1 MSKSISLLHRYARY
15 VIALLIGT
23 SGVLAFSP
31 FDLWPCAFIAII
43 GLLLLPV
50 NKKPKQAAL
59 ITFFWSL
66 GLFGTGFC
74 WIYISIQQFG
84 NMPPAAGIGMILLLA
99 AYSAIYPMLFS
110 VLLTRFWSAT
120 SLVRFT
126 IAAPALW
133 QVTEFLRGWVMTGF
147 PWLQFGYSQIDG
159 PLSGLAP
166 ITGIESITY
175 VMFILSGLIA
185 YSITNK
191 KWHYTLIAIIVIVLL
206 WPLKYLTWF
215 TTDEHRA
222 ANIALVQG
230 NISQRVKWLPDE
242 RKSILQ
248 TYFDVTSPYIGKS
261 QIIIWPEAA
270 IPDLEVYQTDFLNRL
285 DTLARKHNT
294 SILTGIIEA
303 KIKEEKPL
311 FFNSLIVL
319 GDKTP
324 YSVFNENRYRK
335 HHLVIFGEYVP
346 LEKFLR
352 PIGRFFNLPMSSISS
367 GAALQPPLI
376 VANYKLTPAICY
388 EIIKGEQIRKNFQ
401 PDTDFLLTISN
412 DAWFG
417 NSIGPW
423 QHFQMARMRALEFGR
438 PVLRATNTGVTAF
451 IDAKGKVIDHL
462 PQFERS
468 VLNKTIAPTHGLTPY
483 VRFGYLPLWILTLC
497 MLLFSGINRIRDKTT
512 LIRN

>member
-1 MSKSISLLHRYARY
+1 MSKLISILNRYARY
-15 VIALLIGT
+15 IIALLIGA

-50 NKKPKQAAL
+50 NKKTKQAVWV
-59 ITFFWSL
+59 TFFWSL

-84 NMPPAAGIGMILLLA
+84 NMPPVAGVGMILLLA

-110 VLLTRFWSAT
+110 ALLTRFWPKN

-126 IAAPALW
+126 VAAPALW

-191 KWHYTLIAIIVIVLL
+191 KWHYILLAIILIVII

-215 TTDEHRA
+215 TTDESRA

-230 NISQRVKWLPDE
+230 NINQRLKWLPDE

-248 TYFDVTSPYIGKS
+248 TYLDATSPYIGKS
-261 QIIIWPEAA
+261 QIVIWPEAA
-270 IPDLEVYQTDFLNRL
+270 IPDLDINQTEFLTVL
-285 DTLARKHNT
+285 DTLGREHNT
-294 SILTGIIEA
+294 SILTGIIET
-303 KIKEEKPL
+303 KIKEERPIY
-311 FFNSLIVL
+311 FNSLIVL

-367 GAALQPPLI
+367 GAALQSPII

-388 EIIKGEQIRKNFQ
+388 EIIKGEQIRNNFQ
-401 PDTDFLLTISN
+401 SDTDFLVTISN

-451 IDAKGKVIDHL
+451 IDAHGKVIDHL
-462 PQFERS
+462 PQFERN
-468 VLNKTIAPTHGLTPY
+468 VLNKTIAPTQGLTPY
-483 VRFGYLPLWILTLC
+483 VKFGYLPLWIFTIC
-497 MLLFSGINRIRDKTT
+497 MLILSGISRIRDKSHITH
-512 LIRN
+512 N